1 MSLCPDLN
9 IGQLCLGLL
18 NLVICFEYLHWHV
31 SVKNGTFNI
40 LLPIKSNFNEQI
52 NEHYS
57 AKNLAHYE
65 RKFITS
71 SLLPTALLQFLS

>member
-9 IGQLCLGLL
+9 IGQLCSGLL

-40 LLPIKSNFNEQI
+40 LLPIKSNFNEQM
-52 NEHYS
+52 
-57 AKNLAHYE
+57 NLAHYA